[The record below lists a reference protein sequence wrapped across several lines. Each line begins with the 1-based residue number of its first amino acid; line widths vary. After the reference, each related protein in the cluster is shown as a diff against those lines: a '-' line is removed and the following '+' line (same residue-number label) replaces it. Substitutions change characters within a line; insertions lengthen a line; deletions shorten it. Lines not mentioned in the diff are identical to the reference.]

1 MMMPHLFNHH
11 ILDKVLLYLLSDADH
26 VSDARALESAEV
38 LLAGGGV
45 GSEEEAGYD
54 LLHVPPHGVRPV
66 VCRAH
71 HEAGTV
77 DIDVGILVHCKCL
90 TLFPAFTLGLVL
102 SC

>member
-1 MMMPHLFNHH
+1 MMMMLIPFNHH
-11 ILDKVLLYLLSDADH
+11 ILDEVPLYLLSDADH
-26 VSDARALESAEV
+26 VSDARALQSAEV

-45 GSEEEAGYD
+45 GSEEEAGHD

-71 HEAGTV
+71 HEAGAV

-90 TLFPAFTLGLVL
+90 SSFPAL
-102 SC
+102 